1 MLNMIVAMENNNVI
15 GYNGRLP
22 WPHLKE
28 DLKNFKKVTTER
40 KKGLATAEYE
50 KNIVVL
56 GYNSLKS
63 ISLILGRKENLLPG
77 RHICVLTRDPKK
89 LAQFPGCFYAG
100 NIKTIVELSNDYEIF
115 IAGGAQVYQQFLGVK
130 ELKRIIMTRVY
141 GDYDG
146 DTHFPE
152 IDLNDWRPEK
162 HTHIPHSEAGIP
174 AFGITEYFRR

>member
-1 MLNMIVAMENNNVI
+1 MLNMIVAMANNNVI
-15 GYNGRLP
+15 GNKGLLP

-28 DLKNFKKVTTER
+28 DLKNFKKVTM
-40 KKGLATAEYE
+40 GH
-50 KNIVVL
+50 IVVIGFNTL
-56 GYNSLKS
+56 ES
-63 ISLILGRKENLLPG
+63 LGRIMERNENLLPG
-77 RHICVLTRDPKK
+77 RQICVLTRDSGK
-89 LAQFPGCFYAG
+89 LMQFPGCFHAG
-100 NIKTIVELSNDYEIF
+100 NIETIVDLSNDHEIF

-162 HTHIPHSEAGIP
+162 HTHIPHSEVGIP

>member
-1 MLNMIVAMENNNVI
+1 MLNMIGAMANNNVI
-15 GYNGRLP
+15 GNKGLLP

-28 DLKNFKKVTTER
+28 DLENFRKVTTER
-40 KKGLATAEYE
+40 KEGPATAEFE
-50 KNIVVL
+50 ENIVVL
-56 GYNSLKS
+56 GYNSLES

-77 RHICVLTRDPKK
+77 RQIVVLTRHPEK
-89 LAQFPGCFYAG
+89 LSRFPGCFHAG
-100 NIKTIVELSNDYEIF
+100 NIETIVDLSNDHEIF

-141 GDYDG
+141 RDYDG